1 MQGEFAKLEESGG
14 RSETEPR
21 IRLTILDL
29 CMMLQL
35 QDEAITA
42 DMQRLQATESNVK
55 LVGSCSS
62 TSMFQYFVS
71 RFGCK

>member
-1 MQGEFAKLEESGG
+1 
-14 RSETEPR
+14 
-21 IRLTILDL
+21 
-29 CMMLQL
+29 MMLQL

-62 TSMFQYFVS
+62 TSMFQRFVFC
-71 RFGCK
+71 FGRK